1 MTINSSENIGSL
13 GDKVYLELEKEIIS
27 GAIPPGETLSE
38 CKLSAKY
45 GVSRTPVRDALKSLE
60 KQGLVEIIPNKC
72 AIVVGVS
79 TKDVEDIYDIRIY
92 VEGLASRLACKY
104 ITDEE
109 IEKLTEAVELQEFYL
124 TKQNS
129 SQMKDLDSRFHSLIY
144 EFSRNKILKNTLN
157 GYHHTITKFR
167 QVSLNDRTRTK
178 DAVEEHRQILEA
190 IKNRD
195 ADLADKLTA
204 IHVKNAK
211 ANMIKAFERLN
222 NNKAKTED

>member
-13 GDKVYLELEKEIIS
+13 GDKVYLELEKDIIS
-27 GAIPPGETLSE
+27 GTIAAGESLSE

-72 AIVVGVS
+72 AVVVGVS
-79 TKDVEDIYDIRIY
+79 TKDVEDIYDIRIC
-92 VEGLASRLACKY
+92 VEGLASRLACQN

-109 IEKLTEAVELQEFYL
+109 IERLTEAVELQEFYL
-124 TKQNS
+124 SKENS
-129 SQMKDLDSRFHSLIY
+129 SQMKDLDSKFHSLIY
-144 EFSRNKILKNTLN
+144 EFSRNKILRNTLN

-178 DAVEEHRQILEA
+178 DAVEEHRHILEA
-190 IKNRD
+190 IKKRD
-195 ADLADKLTA
+195 ADLADALT
-204 IHVKNAK
+204 ITHIKNAK
-211 ANMIKAFERLN
+211 ANMIKAFQ
-222 NNKAKTED
+222 KVGK

>member
-1 MTINSSENIGSL
+1 MTINALENIGSL
-13 GDKVYLELEKEIIS
+13 GDKVYMELEKEIIS
-27 GAIPPGETLSE
+27 GAIAPGATLSE
-38 CKLSAKY
+38 CKLSKKY

-72 AIVVGVS
+72 AVVIGVS
-79 TKDVEDIYDIRIY
+79 TKDVEDIYDIRIC
-92 VEGLASRLACKY
+92 VEGLASRLACEF
-104 ITDEE
+104 ITDDE
-109 IEKLTEAVELQEFYL
+109 IDKLTEAVELQEFFL

-144 EFSRNKILKNTLN
+144 EFCRNNILKNTLN

-178 DAVEEHRQILEA
+178 DAVEEHKHILEA

-195 ADLADKLTA
+195 ADLAEKLT
-204 IHVKNAK
+204 ILHVKNAK
-211 ANMIKAFERLN
+211 ANMQKAFQN
-222 NNKAKTED
+222 FNNKKEENK